1 MSTMPV
7 YLSRHQ
13 AVEAIQTIG
22 DAFASN
28 FISSFA
34 SYCDACIYSK
44 ILSSH
49 SGVIPGVGCLRPDP

>member
-1 MSTMPV
+1 
-7 YLSRHQ
+7 LLKQHQ

-22 DAFASN
+22 DAFTSN

-44 ILSSH
+44 IRSCH